1 MITVIEAW
9 TRELAAR
16 EEDAAVLTN
25 PADIYYAS
33 GFYSDPHER
42 LLLLVLFQEGEPVL
56 VCPEM
61 ERALV
66 EKSGW
71 HGSIVTYTDSEDPWV
86 IVKKALHRQ
95 MPNPF
100 RMALQKNH
108 LSVARFEKLQQI
120 YPGVHYTD
128 FEHVVVKSRQVKSPE
143 ELKQIQHAVDITER
157 ALETVAEG
165 LWEGVTEREV
175 VHQLEEVMKKQGADG
190 AAFDTIVLFGEK
202 SAYPHGVPSE
212 ARLQKG
218 DLILVDL
225 GARYG
230 RFCADMT
237 RTWVFGG
244 ADEVTQERL
253 ELVSEAKAAAIEACR
268 HGGRIGDVDKAARDV
283 LTEAGFGDHFIT
295 RVGHGLGMDVHEAP
309 SIHGGND
316 ELLEAGMV
324 LTIEPGIYIEGW
336 GGIRLEDDVVV
347 SEHGGEIMNRLGTL
361 LNM

>member
-1 MITVIEAW
+1 MNAVIEAW
-9 TRELAAR
+9 TQALTER

-33 GFYSDPHER
+33 GFYTDPHER
-42 LLLLVLFQEGEPVL
+42 LLMLILFQEGEAVL

-61 ERALV
+61 EKALV

-71 HGSIVTYTDSEDPWV
+71 HGSIVTYTDSGDPWE
-86 IVKKALHRQ
+86 IVKKALHKQ

-100 RMALQKNH
+100 RIAVEKNH
-108 LSVARFEKLQQI
+108 LSVARFERLQHI
-120 YPGVHYTD
+120 YPGVRYTD
-128 FEHVVVKSRQVKSPE
+128 FERVIVQSRQVKSPE
-143 ELKQIQHAVDITER
+143 ELTQIQQAVDIAER
-157 ALETVAEG
+157 ALETVAGG
-165 LWEGVTEREV
+165 LREGVTERQV
-175 VHQLEEVMKKQGADG
+175 VHQLEDAMKQEGADG

-212 ARLQKG
+212 APLQKG

-230 RFCADMT
+230 RFCSDMT
-237 RTWVFGG
+237 RTWAFGG

-253 ELVSEAKAAAIEACR
+253 ELVSKAKAAAIEVCR
-268 HGGRIGDVDKAARDV
+268 AGGRIGDVDKAARDV
-283 LTEAGFGDHFIT
+283 LTEAGYGEHFIT

-309 SIHGGND
+309 SIHGEND

-336 GGIRLEDDVVV
+336 GGIRLEDDVIVG
-347 SEHGGEIMNRLGTL
+347 EHGGEIMNRLGTL
-361 LNM
+361 LDM

>member
-1 MITVIEAW
+1 MKAVIEAW
-9 TRELAAR
+9 TRALIER
-16 EEDAAVLTN
+16 GEDAAVLTN

-33 GFYSDPHER
+33 GFYTDPHER
-42 LLLLVLFQEGEPVL
+42 LLMLVVFQKGEPVL
-56 VCPEM
+56 ICPEM

-71 HGSIVTYTDSEDPWV
+71 DGSIVTYTDSEDPWEN
-86 IVKKALHRQ
+86 VKKALHTQ

-100 RMALQKNH
+100 RIAVQKNH
-108 LSVARFEKLQQI
+108 LTVARFEGLQHI
-120 YPGVHYTD
+120 YPGVRYTD
-128 FEHVVVKSRQVKSPE
+128 FERVIVQSRQVKSPA
-143 ELKQIQHAVDITER
+143 ELKQIQQAVDIAER
-157 ALETVAEG
+157 ALEIVAGGLREG
-165 LWEGVTEREV
+165 MTERQV
-175 VHQLEEVMKKQGADG
+175 VHQLEDAMKQEGADG

-230 RFCADMT
+230 RFCSDMT

-244 ADEVTQERL
+244 ADKITQGRL
-253 ELVSEAKAAAIEACR
+253 ELVSKAKAAAIKACR
-268 HGGRIGDVDKAARDV
+268 DGGRIGDVDKAARDV
-283 LTEAGFGDHFIT
+283 LTAAGYGDHFIT
-295 RVGHGLGMDVHEAP
+295 RTGHGLGMDVHEAP

-336 GGIRLEDDVVV
+336 GGIRLEDDVIV
-347 SEHGGEIMNRLGTL
+347 GRQGAEIMNRLETL

>member
-1 MITVIEAW
+1 MKTVIEAW
-9 TRELAAR
+9 TRALIER

-33 GFYSDPHER
+33 GFYTDPHER
-42 LLLLVLFQEGEPVL
+42 LLMLILFQDREAVL

-71 HGSIVTYTDSEDPWV
+71 HGSIVTYTDSEDPWEN
-86 IVKKALHRQ
+86 VKKALHTQ
-95 MPNPF
+95 MPNPV
-100 RMALQKNH
+100 RIAVQKSH
-108 LSVARFEKLQQI
+108 LSVTRFERLQHI
-120 YPGVHYTD
+120 YSGIRYTD
-128 FEHVVVKSRQVKSPE
+128 FERVIVQSRQVKSPE
-143 ELKQIQHAVDITER
+143 ELKQIQHAVDIAER
-157 ALETVAEG
+157 ALENVAGG

-175 VHQLEEVMKKQGADG
+175 VHQLEEMMKKQGADG

-212 ARLQKG
+212 VRLQKG
-218 DLILVDL
+218 DIILVDL

-230 RFCADMT
+230 HFCSDMT

-283 LTEAGFGDHFIT
+283 LTEAGYGDHFIT
-295 RVGHGLGMDVHEAP
+295 RTGHGLGMDVHEAP
-309 SIHGGND
+309 SVHGGNND
-316 ELLEAGMV
+316 VLEVGMV

-336 GGIRLEDDVVV
+336 GGIRLEDDVIV
-347 SEHGGEIMNRLGTL
+347 SEHGGEIMNRLGTML
-361 LNM
+361 DT

>member
-1 MITVIEAW
+1 MNAIIEAW
-9 TRELAAR
+9 TRALIER
-16 EEDAAVLTN
+16 EEDAAVITN

-33 GFYSDPHER
+33 GFYTDPHER
-42 LLLLVLFQEGEPVL
+42 LLMLILFRQGEPLL

-61 ERALV
+61 EGALAK
-66 EKSGW
+66 KSGW
-71 HGSIVTYTDSEDPWV
+71 HGSIVTYTDSEDPWES
-86 IVKKALHRQ
+86 VKKALHKQ

-100 RMALQKNH
+100 RVAVEKNH
-108 LSVARFEKLQQI
+108 LSVARFEKLEQI
-120 YPGVHYTD
+120 YPGIRYTD
-128 FEHVVVKSRQVKSPE
+128 FEHVVAQSRQVKSPE

-230 RFCADMT
+230 RFCSDMT

-244 ADEVTQERL
+244 ADEITRGRL
-253 ELVSEAKAAAIEACR
+253 EIVSEAKAAAIEACR
-268 HGGRIGDVDKAARDV
+268 DGGRIGDVDKAARDV
-283 LTEAGFGDHFIT
+283 LTAAGYGDYFIT

-309 SIHGGND
+309 SIHGEND
-316 ELLEAGMV
+316 DLLKAGMV
-324 LTIEPGIYIEGW
+324 LTIEPGMYIEGW
-336 GGIRLEDDVVV
+336 GGIRLEDDVIVG
-347 SEHGGEIMNRLGTL
+347 EHGGEIMNRLRTL
-361 LNM
+361 LDV